1 MKPERTVCPK
11 RRKPRT
17 LLLQACLESIAGVQ
31 TNARGGAALSSL
43 EWHVMSLEEVFSRL
57 STPVNQGLSLEEVK
71 FRLVEYWRNTP
82 LPCSTNRFK
91 TCGYLYKGFGS
102 IPLVGSMLHFICWK
116 PLGDP
121 PTRANLVLAI
131 VLLAIF
137 FIQAAF
143 NAWQDWSSSKLMASI
158 QKIMP
163 EVCLLLRD
171 GAQVITA
178 ASGVVP
184 GDLLLIRAGNMLPA
198 DARFVELSPDA
209 RFDRSILNGS

>member
-1 MKPERTVCPK
+1 
-11 RRKPRT
+11 
-17 LLLQACLESIAGVQ
+17 
-31 TNARGGAALSSL
+31 
-43 EWHVMSLEEVFSRL
+43 
-57 STPVNQGLSLEEVK
+57 
-71 FRLVEYWRNTP
+71 
-82 LPCSTNRFK
+82 
-91 TCGYLYKGFGS
+91 
-102 IPLVGSMLHFICWK
+102 MLHFICWK